1 MEKRPGITQLPDALE
16 FPIPNRP
23 SCLHY
28 AGPFVDGEVR
38 EVVPFPWEQLD
49 GRPLVYGSMGTLQN
63 GSEHVFQSIAE
74 ACSALDAQ
82 LVLSMGGNRE
92 PSELGSLP
100 GNPLVVRYAPQL
112 DIVKRASA
120 VVTHAG
126 LNTVLE
132 SLAEGVPL
140 VAIPQGNDQP
150 GVAARI
156 AHHKAGVVVPLRKLS
171 VKGLRTA
178 IDAVLR
184 QDMYRA
190 AAKQLQAACA
200 RSMDSR

>member
-1 MEKRPGITQLPDALE
+1 MAILGAFCFPGTGHL
-16 FPIPNRP
+16 N
-23 SCLHY
+23 
-28 AGPFVDGEVR
+28 PF
-38 EVVPFPWEQLD
+38 
-49 GRPLVYGSMGTLQN
+49 TA

-74 ACSALDAQ
+74 ACSTLDAQ

-112 DIVKRASA
+112 EIVKRASA

-184 QDMYRA
+184 RDMYRA
-190 AAKQLQAACA
+190 AAKQLQAAMRQVNGLEIA
-200 RSMDSR
+200 SDVTEKSPGPGLSSAANMSLEAALNRPA